1 MPQLK
6 ARELAEKNDTELEE
20 MAQNCHVEL
29 RNIRFQM
36 ITGQQ
41 KNTSRAGQVRKE
53 LARIRTVQRQRELTV
68 AMEGERDA

>member
-6 ARELAEKNDTELEE
+6 ARELAEKNDAELEE
-20 MAQNCHVEL
+20 MVQNCHVEL

-53 LARIRTVQRQRELTV
+53 LARIRTVQRHRELTV
-68 AMEGERDA
+68 AREGERDA

>member
-1 MPQLK
+1 
-6 ARELAEKNDTELEE
+6 
-20 MAQNCHVEL
+20 MAGNCHVEL

-53 LARIRTVQRQRELTV
+53 LARIRTVQRQRELM
-68 AMEGERDA
+68 AEMEGEHDA

>member
-6 ARELAEKNDTELEE
+6 ARELAEKNAAELEE
-20 MAQNCHVEL
+20 MVQNCHVEL

-53 LARIRTVQRQRELTV
+53 LARIRTVQRQRELT
-68 AMEGERDA
+68 AEMEGAHDA

>member
-6 ARELAEKNDTELEE
+6 ARELAEKNDAELDE
-20 MAQNCHVEL
+20 MVQNCHVEL

-53 LARIRTVQRQRELTV
+53 LARIRTVQRQRELT
-68 AMEGERDA
+68 AEMEGEHDA

>member
-6 ARELAEKNDTELEE
+6 ARELAEKNEAELEE

-53 LARIRTVQRQRELTV
+53 LARIRTVQRQRELT
-68 AMEGERDA
+68 AEMEGEHDA

>member
-1 MPQLK
+1 MPQMK
-6 ARELAEKNDTELEE
+6 ARELADKDQAELEE
-20 MAQNCHVEL
+20 MVQNCHLEL

-53 LARIRTVQRQRELTV
+53 LARIRTVQRQREL
-68 AMEGERDA
+68 AAEREGAHHA

>member
-6 ARELAEKNDTELEE
+6 ARELAEKNDSELEE

-53 LARIRTVQRQRELTV
+53 LARIRTVQRQRELT
-68 AMEGERDA
+68 AEMEGEHDA

>member
-6 ARELAEKNDTELEE
+6 ARELAEKNDAELEE
-20 MAQNCHVEL
+20 MVQNCHVEL

-53 LARIRTVQRQRELTV
+53 LARIRTVQRQREF
-68 AMEGERDA
+68 AAEMEGERDA